1 MTKSTV
7 NEDQIGNRRAKLSLV
22 ILTLVAMVV
31 LLAGYAASFW

>member
-7 NEDQIGNRRAKLSLV
+7 TEDQTGNRRAELSLV

-31 LLAGYAASFW
+31 LLAGYAVSFW